1 MWLCLPGYC
10 CYNELRMIFVS
21 EDISIHENSIR
32 FLFTTASGPG
42 GQKVNKTSSA
52 VQLRF
57 DVKRSPALPE
67 DVRSRLMEIAGNRLT
82 GDGELI
88 IEANRYRTQEQNRQ
102 DAIERLVALIRQA
115 EVEPKVRKPTK
126 PSTKSKTRRLEE
138 KRRHSETKRLRSSV
152 PYDDE

>member
-1 MWLCLPGYC
+1 M
-10 CYNELRMIFVS
+10 
-21 EDISIHENSIR
+21 
-32 FLFTTASGPG
+32 
-42 GQKVNKTSSA
+42 NKTSSA

-88 IEANRYRTQEQNRQ
+88 IEANRYRTLEQNRQ

-126 PSTKSKTRRLEE
+126 PSIKSKTRRLEE
-138 KRRHSETKRLRSSV
+138 KRRHSATKRLRSSV
-152 PYDDE
+152 PFDDE